1 MSDYALHTVFISPEQ
16 AKTVIAQQIAHY
28 CKRLWSDGVERVA
41 VTLQPEED
49 AKTIQQGKFLWGVVY
64 REMSEQAQIGGQKY
78 SAEAW
83 HELCKRQ
90 FLPRVS
96 KRVRVAGKPRPV
108 VITTIGTTQ
117 GLSVRKMSAYIEQ
130 VMAFAQTDLGVKFSA
145 MRWEEYR

>member
-16 AKTVIAQQIAHY
+16 AKTVIAQQIAPY